1 MRNITILI
9 SILACLFV
17 SSVSYAADI
26 KLGVVNIAYVLKHAP
41 QAAAARK
48 NLEAEFAPR
57 EEEILK
63 FEKTLKTET
72 AKLAKDGA
80 IMSPAGK
87 KQLERKI
94 LNLKRDIKRAKEE
107 FTEDLNIR
115 RNDEL
120 NKLQKIVNNAIVS
133 LAEKESFDVIFGD
146 NVMYANKRS
155 DITKEVLVTLEK
167 MLKNNNNILK
177 YSKVLI
183 RGINARATGDR
194 S

>member
-1 MRNITILI
+1 MRNISLI
-9 SILACLFV
+9 MSVLACFLV
-17 SSVSYAADI
+17 ASVSIAEEI

-41 QAAAARK
+41 QAADARK

-57 EEEILK
+57 ETQILSL
-63 FEKTLKTET
+63 EKNLKTET
-72 AKLAKDGA
+72 EKLSKDGA
-80 IMSPAGK
+80 IMSPAGR

-120 NKLQKIVNNAIVS
+120 NKLQKVVNNAIVT
-133 LAEKESFDVIFGD
+133 LAEEDKFDVIFGD

-155 DITKEVLVTLEK
+155 DITK
-167 MLKNNNNILK
+167 
-177 YSKVLI
+177 KVLLTLAELFK
-183 RGINARATGDR
+183 NKKST
-194 S
+194 SK

>member
-1 MRNITILI
+1 MRYLTIII
-9 SILACLFV
+9 STLACLLI
-17 SSVSYAADI
+17 SSLSFAEEA

-48 NLEAEFAPR
+48 SLETEFAPR
-57 EEEILK
+57 EEDILK
-63 FEKTLKTET
+63 LERNLKSDT

-94 LNLKRDIKRAKEE
+94 LNIKRDIKRAKEE

-120 NKLQKIVNNAIVS
+120 TKLQKIVNNAIVT
-133 LAEKESFDVIFGD
+133 LAEEEKFDVIFGD

-155 DITKEVLVTLEK
+155 DITKKILKTLDK
-167 MLKNNNNILK
+167 MLK
-177 YSKVLI
+177 SKKP
-183 RGINARATGDR
+183 T
-194 S
+194 SK

>member
-1 MRNITILI
+1 MRNISILI
-9 SILACLFV
+9 SILACFFV
-17 SSVSYAADI
+17 SSVTYAVDI

-48 NLEAEFAPR
+48 NLETEFAPR
-57 EEEILK
+57 EEKILK
-63 FEKTLKTET
+63 LEKTLKSEN
-72 AKLAKDGA
+72 AKLTKDGA

-120 NKLQKIVNNAIVS
+120 NKLQKIVNNAIVT

-155 DITKEVLVTLEK
+155 DITKQVLVTLEK
-167 MLKNNNNILK
+167 MLKNNK
-177 YSKVLI
+177 PTSK
-183 RGINARATGDR
+183 
-194 S
+194 